1 MAMKCSICTHPERA
15 DIDKAL
21 ISGQS
26 NRSIAAQYNLSV
38 TSVRRHKAA
47 HLPEHLAKAKE
58 AEQVTKADDLI
69 SDLQYLRQMAVDFL
83 EQAKAEQDM
92 RAAAPLISS
101 AVKVIETLAEV
112 RGELNRQAVINV
124 TLSPVWVETRT
135 VILTA
140 LQPYPEA
147 RQAVA
152 LALEDTCRQ

>member
-1 MAMKCSICTHPERA
+1 MGQKCTVCAHPEVA
-15 DIDKAL
+15 EINKAL
-21 ISGQS
+21 LSGQS
-26 NRSIAAQYNLSV
+26 NLSVASKYNLSV

-47 HLPEHLAKAKE
+47 HLPEHLAKAQA

-69 SDLQYLRQMAVDFL
+69 SDLQYLRQVAVDFL

-124 TLSPVWVETRT
+124 TMSPVWVETRT

-147 RQAVA
+147 RRAVT
-152 LALEDTCRQ
+152 LALEETCKK

>member
-1 MAMKCSICTHPERA
+1 MAMKCSICTHSERDA
-15 DIDKAL
+15 IEKAIL
-21 ISGQS
+21 AGQS
-26 NRSIAAQYNLSV
+26 NSSIASKYGMSV
-38 TSVRRHKAA
+38 TSVRRHRDN

-69 SDLQYLRQMAVDFL
+69 SDLQYLRDKAIMFL
-83 EQAKAEQDM
+83 EKAEKAEDM

-124 TLSPVWVETRT
+124 TLSPVWIETRT

-140 LQPYPEA
+140 LQLYPEA
-147 RQAVA
+147 RQAVI
-152 LALEDTCRQ
+152 LALEESCSR

>member
-1 MAMKCSICTHPERA
+1 MAMKCTICTHPERDA
-15 DIDKAL
+15 IEKAIL
-21 ISGQS
+21 AGQS
-26 NRSIAAQYNLSV
+26 NRSIAAQYKISQTAV
-38 TSVRRHKAA
+38 QRHKDN
-47 HLPEHLAKAKE
+47 HLPEHLAKATA

-69 SDLQYLRQMAVDFL
+69 SDLQYLRDKAIMFL
-83 EQAKAEQDM
+83 DKAEQSDDM
-92 RAAAPLISS
+92 RAAAPLISA